1 MRTAKLFLG
10 DLHLQFAYG
19 LHLLYVVFTILFISL
34 IHVLPPSW
42 REQATLLIIF
52 TDPAAIGCYFMGAI
66 VLFERNE
73 RVLGSLAV
81 SPVSA
86 FEYMVSKICSIGVL
100 STTVGC
106 IIQMAA
112 GGNPV
117 SLPFVTALFLSSCI
131 YSSAGLV
138 IAARSGSLNGFILST
153 VPFEIVFTVPAIFFL
168 FGWHKSWLSIHPGVA
183 FMQVGLRGDHVL
195 VSILVLL
202 CWTAVFMIGTH
213 KIVKT
218 MFRSRGGVTL

>member
-10 DLHLQFAYG
+10 DLRLQFAYG
-19 LHLLYVVFTILFISL
+19 LHLLYLVFTILFISL
-34 IHVLPPSW
+34 IYVLPPSW
-42 REQATLLIIF
+42 REQASLLIIF

-73 RVLGSLAV
+73 QVLGSLAV

-100 STTVGC
+100 STAVGC
-106 IIQMAA
+106 IIQITA
-112 GGNPV
+112 GRNPV

-131 YSSAGLV
+131 YSSAGLI

-153 VPFEIVFTVPAIFFL
+153 IPFEIIFTVPVIFFL
-168 FGWHKSWLSIHPGVA
+168 FGWRKPWLSVHPRWSCLPSGMRISHSIWRSLLWEERDMSSRACA
-183 FMQVGLRGDHVL
+183 FQY
-195 VSILVLL
+195 SCPFLL
-202 CWTAVFMIGTH
+202 PSC
-213 KIVKT
+213 
-218 MFRSRGGVTL
+218 

>member
-10 DLHLQFAYG
+10 DLRLQFAYG

-34 IHVLPPSW
+34 IYVLPPSW
-42 REQATLLIIF
+42 REQASLLIIF

-73 RVLGSLAV
+73 QVMGSLAV
-81 SPVSA
+81 SPVSP

-100 STTVGC
+100 STAVGC
-106 IIQMAA
+106 IIQITADR
-112 GGNPV
+112 NPV

-131 YSSAGLV
+131 YSSAGLI

-153 VPFEIVFTVPAIFFL
+153 VPFEIIFTVPAIFFL
-168 FGWHKSWLSIHPGVA
+168 FGWRKPWLSVHPGVA
-183 FMQVGLRGDHVL
+183 FMEVGLRGDHVL
-195 VSILVLL
+195 VSLVVLF

-218 MFRSRGGVTL
+218 LFTARGGVIL